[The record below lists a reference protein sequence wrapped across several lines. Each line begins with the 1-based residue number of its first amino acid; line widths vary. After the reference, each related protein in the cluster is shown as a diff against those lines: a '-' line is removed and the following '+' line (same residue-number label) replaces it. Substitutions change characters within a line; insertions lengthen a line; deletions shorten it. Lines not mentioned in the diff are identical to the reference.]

1 MSDQPSRR
9 AFLTGAAGF
18 TAGVLGPGLK
28 ALSQGARGGTDARRI
43 DAHSHFT
50 SPGWFKELEA
60 ANLVPAA
67 RKGWTPAKSIEF
79 MDKAGTETALIST
92 GQAGGAFTGDR
103 LAQRGVSPAQAMES
117 VKRLARESNEYGTK
131 MVSDYRNR
139 FGLFASL
146 PMPDVDASMKELE
159 YALDTLKADGAFLPS
174 SWGNKY
180 IGDKSF
186 EPLLAELNRRKT
198 VVYTHPTD
206 AACCINIIPGL
217 IPNTIEYG
225 TDTTRMIMSLIV
237 SGAALKYPNIQ
248 WIFSHAG
255 GSMPFLIERIIG
267 GRGDLAQILAKPA
280 EPNSKLAQL
289 RQFHYDTAQSSNPVA
304 MTALKR
310 VVGISQIV
318 FGTDFPYSN
327 MADHVK
333 GLAECGAFNAQELQ
347 MIYRNNVGKMLPKYA
362 RS

>member
-9 AFLTGAAGF
+9 SFLTGAAGF
-18 TAGVLGPGLK
+18 AAGVLGPGLK
-28 ALSQGARGGTDARRI
+28 ALSQRAGGGTEPRRI

-67 RKGWTPAKSIEF
+67 RKGWTPARSIEF
-79 MDKAGTETALIST
+79 MDKAGAETALIST
-92 GQAGGAFTGDR
+92 GQAGGAFTSDR
-103 LAQRGVSPAQAMES
+103 LAKRGISAVDAMES
-117 VKRLARESNEYGTK
+117 VKRLARESNEYGAK
-131 MVSDYRNR
+131 MVSDYPNR

-159 YALDTLKADGAFLPS
+159 YARDTLKVDGAFLPT

-186 EPLLAELNRRKT
+186 EPLLAELNRRKM

-217 IPNTIEYG
+217 VPNTIEYG

-267 GRGDLAQILAKPA
+267 GRGDLAQILARPA

-327 MADHVK
+327 MSDHVK

-347 MIYRNNVGKMLPKYA
+347 MIYRNNVAKMLPKYA